1 MSVLLD
7 HLVVAAANLQ
17 QGVDWCEATL
27 GVTPGPGGQHPQM
40 GTHNRLLKIASAAF
54 PLAYLEI
61 IAIDPNAPPPGR
73 VRWFGLDEP
82 ALQQRLLQAPQLV
95 HLVARSTQLDMHRYG
110 LVAAGQQPG
119 EPLSASRDIPA
130 SGGLP
135 ARRLAWQILVRADG
149 STGCGGALPTL
160 IQWQGTHPA
169 EAMADSGVVL
179 QSLVLHGL
187 PPRTQEVLRLRG
199 VAMHAGPG
207 PAITATLH
215 TPQGSVV
222 LQTAA
227 AA

>member
-1 MSVLLD
+1 VSVLLD
-7 HLVVAAANLQ
+7 HLVVVAANLQ

-61 IAIDPNAPPPGR
+61 IAIDPAAAPPGR
-73 VRWFGLDEP
+73 VRWFGLDDP
-82 ALQQRLLQAPQLV
+82 ALQARMAQTPRLV
-95 HLVARSTQLDMHRYG
+95 HLVARSTQLDMHRSG
-110 LVAAGQQPG
+110 LITVGEQPG
-119 EPLSASRDIPA
+119 DPLSASRDIPA
-130 SGGLP
+130 RGDLP
-135 ARRLAWQILVRADG
+135 ARRLAWQILVRPDG

-169 EAMADSGVVL
+169 EAMADSAVVL

-187 PPRTQEVLRLRG
+187 PLRVQQVLRLPG

-207 PAITATLH
+207 PALTGTLR
-215 TPQGSVV
+215 TPRGEVV
-222 LQTAA
+222 LSAA
-227 AA
+227 